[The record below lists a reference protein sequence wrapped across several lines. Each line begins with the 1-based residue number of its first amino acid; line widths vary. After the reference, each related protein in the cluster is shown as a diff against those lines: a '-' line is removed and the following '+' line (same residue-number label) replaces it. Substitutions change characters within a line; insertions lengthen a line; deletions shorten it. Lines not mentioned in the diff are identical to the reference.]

1 MKKVLVISIGKAGS
15 TTVMNALRSADIIV
29 GRAHSANYQD
39 INPKDYTHFVTM
51 MREPVARGIAEWF
64 ELNRGHIL
72 EYGGQYLAQAN
83 LKIFENHIIKPVT
96 FYEKYVQDY
105 IGVNVYGQQFVKAK
119 GWHIYS
125 KKLLAI
131 RTDKLSD
138 QLAIGL
144 AELLDMQP
152 EDFTVEHRAS
162 GEERFGEVYTQ
173 FLKNVKFDKTFLE
186 ELYDSR
192 YCKHFFYA
200 KKLRELTLKWS
211 KSPR

>member
-1 MKKVLVISIGKAGS
+1 MKSVLVISIGKAGS
-15 TTVMNALRSADIIV
+15 TTVMNALRSADVVV
-29 GRAHSANYQD
+29 GRAHPANYQD
-39 INPKDYTHFVTM
+39 INPHDYTHFVTM

-64 ELNRGHIL
+64 EVHRGKVL
-72 EYGGQYLAQAN
+72 ENGKEFVSATPVM
-83 LKIFENHIIKPVT
+83 IFESRIIKPIT

-105 IGVNVYGQQFVKAK
+105 IGINIYGQQFVKAK
-119 GWHIYS
+119 GYHIFS
-125 KKLLAI
+125 ERLLAI
-131 RTDKLSD
+131 RTERLSE

-152 EDFTVEHRAS
+152 EDFTVEHRAL

-173 FLKNVKFDKTFLE
+173 FLKDVKFDITFLE
-186 ELYDSR
+186 ELYDSK
-192 YCKHFFYA
+192 YCKKFFYA